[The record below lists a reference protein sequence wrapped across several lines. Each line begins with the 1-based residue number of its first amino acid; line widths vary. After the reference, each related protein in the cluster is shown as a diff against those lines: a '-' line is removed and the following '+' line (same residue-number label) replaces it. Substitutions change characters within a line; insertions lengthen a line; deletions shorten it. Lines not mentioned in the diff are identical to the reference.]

1 MTKTELVAVV
11 AEKAGLK
18 VKDSKAA
25 VDAVITAIYDALAE
39 GEKVSLAG
47 FGVFEV
53 KTRAARKGV
62 NPATKQPIDI
72 PEAKTVA
79 FKATSSLKDKIN

>member
-18 VKDSKAA
+18 VKDAKAA
-25 VDAVITAIYDALAE
+25 VDAVLGSVYEALAE

-53 KTRAARKGV
+53 KTRAARKGL
-62 NPATKQPIDI
+62 NPSTKEPIDI
-72 PEAKTVA
+72 PASKTVT
-79 FKATSSLKDKIN
+79 FKATTTLKDKIN